1 MITPKYY
8 NFLSRYGSFAQA
20 ISKPD
25 GLASLGILVRLQK
38 GHKSEV
44 WNSILGL
51 FETTQHPS
59 LQSLSDLTLASFLP
73 SSTDFYRYNGSVTS
87 PGNYYSFKIE
97 NLLFDTIFEMLLC
110 IFFKDAMNQ

>member
-1 MITPKYY
+1 MISPKYY
-8 NFLSRYGSFAQA
+8 DFLSRYGSFAQA

-59 LQSLSDLTLASFLP
+59 LQSLNDLTLASFLP

-87 PGNYYSFKIE
+87 PGDYYYFKIE
-97 NLLFDTIFEMLLC
+97 EKLLITI
-110 IFFKDAMNQ
+110 I